1 MRLTPRPLLN
11 AVSLPKGLRRNAALL
26 AVVAMF
32 AAIFLASLHD
42 ADALDAAR
50 LLFVLPIALAAFG
63 FGARGGLL
71 AGIVAGALVTVWN
84 VVSDADVNSLGI
96 ASWVLV
102 FLLVGTMLGWLVDAR
117 RRLEARI
124 GRYSELSLDLFC
136 TASFDGYFEWVN
148 PAWEETLGHTEAELL
163 SQPFLEFVHPEDR
176 ESTQAE
182 VVKLTESATDTRNFR
197 NRYRAADG
205 SYRWL
210 EWNTRVASEERRLYA
225 TARDVT
231 SLKEAEEILDDQAA
245 RLESMVTQRTRALE
259 DSRLETL
266 QRLALATEYR
276 DDDTHEHTERVGR
289 NSALIARQLGLPEET
304 AALIRRAAPLHD
316 IGKIGIPDA
325 ILLKPGELTPGE
337 LRQMQEHTTIG
348 AKILTHPR
356 FAILQMA
363 RSIALTHHERWD
375 GGGYPRGLRGKEI
388 PLSGRIVAV
397 ADVFDALTHE
407 RPYKDAWPVEEAVA
421 EIERLSG
428 RRFDPHVV
436 RAFAALDHQSLLE
449 PVERYD
455 LDLPPP
461 PLAAPA
467 GAHAMQLTSG

>member
-1 MRLTPRPLLN
+1 
-11 AVSLPKGLRRNAALL
+11 VAL
-26 AVVAMF
+26 F
-32 AAIFLASLHD
+32 AAIFVASVYD
-42 ADALDAAR
+42 AGARDAAR
-50 LLFVLPIALAAFG
+50 LLFVLPIVLAAIG
-63 FGARGGLL
+63 FGTRGGLL
-71 AGIVAGALVTVWN
+71 AALVATGLVIRWD
-84 VVSDADVNSLGI
+84 SAGGAHIAPLGL
-96 ASWVLV
+96 AARAVV
-102 FLLVGTMLGWLVDAR
+102 FLLMGGVMGWFIDAR
-117 RRLEARI
+117 RRLEERST
-124 GRYSELSLDLFC
+124 RYSELSLDLFC
-136 TASFDGYFEWVN
+136 TAGFDGYFEWVN
-148 PAWEETLGHTEAELL
+148 PAWAEVLGYSGAELL
-163 SQPFLEFVHPEDR
+163 SRPFLEFVHPEDR

-182 VVKLTESATDTRNFR
+182 VVKLTESATDTHNFR

-210 EWNTRVASEERRLYA
+210 EWNTRVVSEERRLYA

-231 SLKEAEEILDDQAA
+231 SLKDAEEILDDQAV
-245 RLESMVTQRTRALE
+245 RLESMVNERTKALV

-289 NSALIARQLGLPEET
+289 NSALIAQRLGLPEET
-304 AALIRRAAPLHD
+304 VALIRRAAPLHD

-325 ILLKPGELTPGE
+325 ILLKPGQLTPGE
-337 LRQMQEHTTIG
+337 LKQMQEHTTTG

-375 GGGYPRGLRGKEI
+375 GGGYPRGLREKEI

-407 RPYKDAWPVEEAVA
+407 RPYKTAWPVEEAVA
-421 EIERLSG
+421 EIERFAG
-428 RRFDPHVV
+428 GHFDPRVV
-436 RAFAALDHQSLLE
+436 RAFVALDHQSLLE

-461 PLAAPA
+461 PLAVPTGVA
-467 GAHAMQLTSG
+467 GLV

>member
-1 MRLTPRPLLN
+1 MRLSPRPPPSTISPHRE
-11 AVSLPKGLRRNAALL
+11 VRRNAALL
-26 AVVAMF
+26 VVVALF
-32 AAIFLASLHD
+32 AAIFAASLHD

-50 LLFVLPIALAAFG
+50 LLFVLPIALAALG

-71 AGIVAGALVTVWN
+71 AGIVAGALVTAWN
-84 VVSDADVNSLGI
+84 AISGADMGPLGI

-102 FLLVGTMLGWLVDAR
+102 FLLVGSVLGWLIDSQ
-117 RRLEARI
+117 RRLETRI
-124 GRYSELSLDLFC
+124 KRYSELSLDLFC
-136 TASFDGYFEWVN
+136 TAGFNGYFEWVN
-148 PAWEETLGHTEAELL
+148 PAWAEVLGYSGTELL
-163 SQPFLEFVHPEDR
+163 SRPFLEFVHPDDR

-182 VVKLTESATDTRNFR
+182 VVKLTESGTDTHNFR

-210 EWNTRVASEERRLYA
+210 EWNTRVVSEERRLYA

-231 SLKEAEEILDDQAA
+231 SLKQAEEVLDDQAA
-245 RLESMVTQRTRALE
+245 RLESMVNERTKALE

-266 QRLALATEYR
+266 QRLALAAEYR

-289 NSALIARQLGLPEET
+289 NSALIARQLGLSEEN

-325 ILLKPGELTPGE
+325 ILLKPGELTPQE

-363 RSIALTHHERWD
+363 RSIALAHHERWD

-407 RPYKDAWPVEEAVA
+407 RPYKAAWPVEEAVA
-421 EIERLSG
+421 EIERLAG
-428 RRFDPHVV
+428 RRFDPRVV
-436 RAFAALDHQSLLE
+436 RAFAGLDHHSLLE

-467 GAHAMQLTSG
+467 GAPALL